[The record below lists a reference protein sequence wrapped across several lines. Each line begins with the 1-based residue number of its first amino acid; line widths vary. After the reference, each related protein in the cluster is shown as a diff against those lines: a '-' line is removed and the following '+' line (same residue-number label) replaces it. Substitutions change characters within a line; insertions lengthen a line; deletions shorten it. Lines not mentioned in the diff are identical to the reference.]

1 MQGMRWRAVGTMGI
15 VAATCSSARAAR
27 AAGTAEIGTSAPFQ
41 QGRGRVSFQLGS
53 SFASG
58 NDYLMLGAGAGYYL
72 IDDLELGLDYEL
84 WLLGDPTLQRLSPG
98 LRYVFDLPS
107 VKPYLGVFYRHTFV
121 SNFSDIDQLGARAG
135 IYFVSSPAFYAG
147 LGLVYERVLSCK
159 SDTIVECDSIY
170 PEISIG
176 FSF

>member
-1 MQGMRWRAVGTMGI
+1 MWAMRGRAIGVVGI
-15 VAATCSSARAAR
+15 VGATCSSAGAVR
-27 AAGTAEIGTSAPFQ
+27 AAGTAEVETSAPFQ

-58 NDYLMLGAGAGYYL
+58 NDYLILGAGAGYYVL
-72 IDDLELGLDYEL
+72 NDLELGLDYEL

-107 VKPYLGVFYRHTFV
+107 VKPYIGVFYRHTFV
-121 SNFSDIDQLGARAG
+121 ANFSDIDQLGARAG
-135 IYFVSSPAFYAG
+135 IYLVSSPNFFAG

-159 SDTIVECDSIY
+159 SDTIVECDAVY
-170 PEISIG
+170 PEISVG